1 MTQKLAM
8 HRNIATFQTLTET
21 HDSISSWSGIG
32 SALATLY
39 NQLSTPASVLQT
51 LNIVGY
57 LGCISGLNIS
67 IPAIISVEAF
77 NNSYPLMVETRGIPE
92 FWNTT
97 TLKYAIKWRSI

>member
-8 HRNIATFQTLTET
+8 RRNIGTFQTLTET

-32 SALATLY
+32 SALVTVY
-39 NQLSTPASVLQT
+39 NQLSNPASVLQT

-67 IPAIISVEAF
+67 IPAILSVKAF
-77 NNSYPLMVETRGIPE
+77 NNSYPLIVETRGVPE

-97 TLKYAIKWRSI
+97 TLKYAIK